1 MGNINLDKDRVHE
14 DGFGADWSG
23 PAPSMTAPEAKRVPD
38 ADARTVLDMVKASGR
53 PPLHLLG
60 VHAART
66 AVRRSQ
72 QILGKTPP
80 PARIREIRIPGAGGT
95 IALRIY
101 RPSRVADDIALPALL
116 FLHGG
121 GWMLGDLEYGA
132 WFCASLAEGLRIAV
146 VAVDYRLAP
155 EQPFPAGL
163 EDCLAAMDYVSRLA
177 GTLAIDGDRIAI
189 AGDSAGANL
198 AAVCALQARDQGLKL
213 RAQILLYPVT
223 DLVEERDSYRRN
235 AEGFGLT
242 ADAMRWFREAYQGAA
257 DPHDWHLS
265 PLRAERLEGMAP
277 ALVLTCGFDP
287 LCDEGDIYAARLAEA
302 GVPVRHIEYT
312 GQIHGFLM
320 WPKMVAAAERALA
333 QIADELRARLLV

>member
-1 MGNINLDKDRVHE
+1 
-14 DGFGADWSG
+14 
-23 PAPSMTAPEAKRVPD
+23 MTAPEAERELD
-38 ADARTVLDMVKASGR
+38 ADARAVLDMVAASGR
-53 PPLHLLG
+53 PPLHLLS
-60 VHAART
+60 VDAARA
-66 AVRRSQ
+66 AVRSSQ

-80 PARIREIRIPGAGGT
+80 PARIREIGIPGAGGT

-101 RPSRVADDIALPALL
+101 RPSMVAEDAVLPVLL

-155 EQPFPAGL
+155 EHPFPAGL
-163 EDCLAAMDYVSRLA
+163 DDCLTALEHVRRYAGMLAMDR
-177 GTLAIDGDRIAI
+177 DRIAI

-198 AAVCALQARDQGLKL
+198 AAACALLARDEDLSL

-223 DLVEERDSYRRN
+223 DLAEESDSYRRN

-242 ADAMRWFREAYQGAA
+242 ADAMRWFREAYLGRA
-257 DPHDWHLS
+257 DPRDRRLS
-265 PLRAERLEGMAP
+265 PLRAETLEGLAP

-287 LCDEGDIYAARLAEA
+287 LCDEGDLYAARLGEA
-302 GVPVRHIEYT
+302 GVVVRHIEYT